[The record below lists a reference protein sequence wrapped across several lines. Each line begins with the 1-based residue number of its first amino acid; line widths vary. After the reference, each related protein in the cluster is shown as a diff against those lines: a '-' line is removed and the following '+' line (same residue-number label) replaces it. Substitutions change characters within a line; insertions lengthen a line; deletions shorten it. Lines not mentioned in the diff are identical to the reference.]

1 MPRTP
6 AFVALLAALAL
17 ATAAQAQRPAR
28 ATQPDQAPSAQAAP
42 TAAADSA
49 PRPARMAGA
58 GQASE
63 PREESSVTEHTIRI
77 GGQTIAYRATA
88 ATMLL
93 RNDSGAPIGSLYSTA
108 YTRTDVGSDKSRR
121 PLAFVYNGGP
131 GSASAWLHMGAFG
144 PRRVVTPDAAFAP
157 PAPYQL
163 VDNTSSLI
171 DATDLVFIDPIGTGF
186 SKPVGRGQGR
196 DFWGLD
202 EDAASLAQFAYNY
215 VSRNG
220 RWNSPKYLIGESYG
234 TTRSAVLVNRLQSRE
249 GMDFNGVVLISSIL
263 DFETTAFAPGHDISY
278 VLYLPS
284 YAATAAYHGLI
295 PRPQNL
301 TAFLDEVRRF
311 AMTEYEAALDKGSA
325 LGAEELAAVRR
336 RLAAYTGLSEDY
348 LTRANLRVSLRQWM
362 AELNRARGQNTGRL
376 DARFTGPMRN
386 LLTESGEGDP
396 QSNAVTG
403 AYTAAI
409 NSYLRDELRFGG
421 DQRYS
426 LSGGV
431 QWNWNRAAAGGPG
444 GGGGGGRNATPYVGG
459 DLAAALAYN
468 PNLRVEVENGYYDMA
483 TPFFATEYT
492 MDHLG
497 VPADL
502 RSHVTMKYYEA
513 GHMMYLRE
521 PDLVALKGN
530 IAQFIT
536 ATSRGR

>member
-1 MPRTP
+1 
-6 AFVALLAALAL
+6 
-17 ATAAQAQRPAR
+17 
-28 ATQPDQAPSAQAAP
+28 
-42 TAAADSA
+42 
-49 PRPARMAGA
+49 
-58 GQASE
+58 
-63 PREESSVTEHTIRI
+63 
-77 GGQTIAYRATA
+77 
-88 ATMLL
+88 MLL
-93 RNDSGAPIGSLYSTA
+93 RNDSGAPIGSLYYTA
-108 YTRTDVGSDKSRR
+108 YTRTDVSDKSRR

-144 PRRVVTPDAAFAP
+144 PRRVVTNDPSATP

-163 VDNTSSLI
+163 VDNASSLI
-171 DATDLVFIDPIGTGF
+171 DVADLVFIDPIGTGF
-186 SKPVGRGQGR
+186 SKPVGRGAGR

-202 EDAASLAQFAYNY
+202 EDAASLAQFVYAY

-263 DFETTAFAPGHDISY
+263 DFETTSFAPGHDISY
-278 VLYLPS
+278 IMYLPS
-284 YAATAAYHGLI
+284 YAATAAYHNLI
-295 PRPQNL
+295 ARPQNL
-301 TAFLDEVRRF
+301 AAFLDEVRRF
-311 AMTEYEAALDKGSA
+311 AMNEYADALNKGSA
-325 LGAEELAAVRR
+325 LGAEEAAAVRR

-376 DARFTGPMRN
+376 DARYTGPMLN

-396 QSNAVTG
+396 QSRAVTG
-403 AYTAAI
+403 AYTSAI
-409 NSYLRDELRFGG
+409 NAYLRDELRFGG

-431 QWNWNRAAAGGPG
+431 QWNWNRAPAGGGPG
-444 GGGGGGRNATPYVGG
+444 SGGGGRNATPYVGG
-459 DLAAALAYN
+459 DLAQALISN

-497 VPADL
+497 LPADL
-502 RSHVTMKYYEA
+502 RSHITMKYYEA

-521 PDLVALKGN
+521 PDLVALKN
-530 IAQFIT
+530 NVAQFI
-536 ATSRGR
+536 ASTSRGR